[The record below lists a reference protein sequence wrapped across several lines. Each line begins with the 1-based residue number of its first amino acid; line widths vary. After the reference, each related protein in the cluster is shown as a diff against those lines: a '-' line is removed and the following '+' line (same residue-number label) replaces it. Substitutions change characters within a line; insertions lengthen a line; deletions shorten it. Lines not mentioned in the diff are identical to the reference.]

1 MKMAKVLN
9 ILGIILFVA
18 QVIAEAFAAVFIHRL
33 NMLPGRFF
41 AVVIGVL
48 LGALV
53 LTGLLMFVHG
63 KKPVSNARKTV
74 AGILALLIA
83 LGCGVAVKLGWGAY
97 QAMNQVTTPVV
108 STDPRDMYVFVRTE
122 DPAQTLADTKDYRFA
137 VLQDY
142 EPECAA
148 QMVEKIEAEA
158 GGAITAYGYETS
170 ALMADAL
177 FGDQADALILNGVTT
192 ALLMEEEGYEDFLD
206 KARILY
212 SMSVTEIPQ
221 TEPPETTAP
230 VEAEKNITNTPF
242 VLYISGSDTRYNHL
256 AISRSDVNIL
266 AVINPETKQILLIN
280 TPRDY
285 FVANPRGNGA
295 LDKLTHCGIY
305 GPECSMGALEGLYGL
320 EIDDYCQINFKGFEK
335 MVDAVGGIT
344 VYSNQAFHAG
354 PVTIQKGENTLN
366 GEQALAFSRDRY
378 HVSGGDN
385 GRGKNQMKVIKAVV
399 EKVTSSTVLISQY
412 AQILDSLGGM
422 FKTSLTM
429 DDISALVKMQLDDM
443 ASWNI
448 QSFAVTGLGGSE
460 KTYSAPSVYA
470 YVMHPNLD
478 TVSYAKGLADRVLA
492 GEVLSE
498 ADLTMPK

>member
-9 ILGIILFVA
+9 ILGIILFAV
-18 QVIAEAFAAVFIHRL
+18 QMIAAVLAVVLIHRL
-33 NMLPGRFF
+33 NMLPSRFF
-41 AVVIGVL
+41 VAIVGAL
-48 LGALV
+48 LGMLV

-63 KKPVSNARKTV
+63 KKPVSNARKIV

-83 LGCGVAVKLGWGAY
+83 IGCGVVVKLGWDAY
-97 QAMNQVTTPVV
+97 RAMDQVTTPVV
-108 STDPRDMYVFVRTE
+108 TTNPRDMYVFVRME
-122 DPAQTLADTKDYRFA
+122 DPVQTLADTKDYRFA
-137 VLQDY
+137 VLQDH
-142 EPECAA
+142 EPEYTA
-148 QMVEKIEAEA
+148 QMMEQIEAA
-158 GGAITAYGYETS
+158 VGSAITAYGYETS
-170 ALMADAL
+170 LQMADAL
-177 FGDQADALILNGVTT
+177 FSNQTDALIMNGVTT
-192 ALLMEEEGYEDFLD
+192 ALLMEEAGYEDFLD

-212 SMSVTEIPQ
+212 TMSVAEILQ
-221 TEPPETTAP
+221 TDPPETTVP
-230 VEAEKNITNTPF
+230 VEVEKNITNTPF

-266 AVINPETKQILLIN
+266 AVINPETKHILLIN

-305 GPECSMGALEGLYGL
+305 GPECSMGALEALYGL
-320 EIDDYCQINFKGFEK
+320 EIDYYSQINFKGFEK
-335 MVDAVGGIT
+335 LVDAVGGVT
-344 VYSNQAFHAG
+344 VYSDQAFQVG

-366 GEQALAFSRDRY
+366 GEQALTFSRDRY

-429 DDISALVKMQLDDM
+429 DEISDLVKMQLDDM

-448 QSFAVTGLGGSE
+448 QSFAVTGVGGSE

-470 YVMHPNLD
+470 YVMHPNMD
-478 TVSYAKGLADRVLA
+478 TVTYAKGLADRVLA
-492 GEVLSE
+492 GEILSE
-498 ADLTMPK
+498 ADLAMPR